1 MNNITATATALS
13 SAKREGMIQIYS
25 DFHKDAYGFRPR
37 YNYAL
42 LSDEQLIK
50 DFERFAI
57 KYKESQEAEEM
68 DRLVAEKSW
77 YELIEK
83 TIQLG
88 AKDKET
94 ALSWIIQAES
104 FYNIQCI
111 EVFIWKYGM
120 FYKPEGKAL
129 MEEICTL
136 MDKNNWWAK

>member
-1 MNNITATATALS
+1 MNTTTAITS
-13 SAKREGMIQIYS
+13 SKREGMIQIYS

-37 YNYAL
+37 YNYNL

-50 DFERFAI
+50 DFERFAVL
-57 KYKESQEAEEM
+57 YQEREEAEEM

-88 AKDKET
+88 AKDRET

-111 EVFIWKYGM
+111 EGFIWKYGM
-120 FYKPEGKAL
+120 FYKSEGKAL
-129 MEEICTL
+129 MEEICAL
-136 MDKNNWWAK
+136 VDKNNWWSK